1 MKGATFLKVQM
12 VDGYDIELY
21 VYEPHTEIR
30 TRGVIQ
36 LVHGSCEHVMRYEHF
51 ITDLMNQGYVVYA
64 NDLRGHGDSVSSSD
78 DYGYFGE
85 NDGWS
90 KMVEDLKEIN
100 DLIHAKHP
108 DLPIIM
114 LGHSM
119 GSFLARH
126 YAIDYGETINGL
138 ILSGTAHHQSL
149 LLKLGINIAR
159 FIKSIR
165 GSKHR
170 SHFIHHLSY
179 GMFNKNIDNPKTPS
193 DWLCYDEAV
202 VEKFCSDSSCGF
214 ILTTSGFEDLFT
226 GLLYI
231 TDNQNI
237 EKMMP
242 DLPVLLLSGQDDP
255 VGGYGEMVIK
265 SYEAM
270 KEAGLAQVDY
280 KLYPKMRHEILN
292 EKDKAIVYN
301 DIYQWLEAII

>member
-1 MKGATFLKVQM
+1 MKVQM

-64 NDLRGHGDSVSSSD
+64 NDHRGHGCSINSSD

-85 NDGWS
+85 NDGWIR
-90 KMVEDLKEIN
+90 MVADLKEIN

-138 ILSGTAHHQSL
+138 ILSGTAHHQAFL
-149 LLKLGINIAR
+149 LNVGKNIAR
-159 FIKSIR
+159 FIRAMK
-165 GSKHR
+165 GSKYR
-170 SHFIHHLSY
+170 SHLIHHLSY
-179 GMFNKNIDNPKTPS
+179 GMFNQNIKNPKTAS
-193 DWLCYDEAV
+193 DWLCYDEEV
-202 VEKFCSDSSCGF
+202 VEKFCSDPSCGF
-214 ILTTSGFEDLFT
+214 ILTTAGFEDLFT

-242 DLPVLLLSGQDDP
+242 DLPVLFLSGQDDP
-255 VGGYGEMVIK
+255 VGKYGEMVIK
-265 SYEAM
+265 AYEAM
-270 KEAGLAQVDY
+270 KEAGLSQIDY

-292 EKDKAIVYN
+292 EKDKVIVYN
-301 DIYQWLEAII
+301 DIYQWLEEII